1 MQTHVTG
8 GNLKPELT
16 KFQQYFEDVLGI
28 TPQALPWREAEALPV
43 FLRQGYSFF
52 SAQILCTEVLLAFDV
67 ETTLRSPGTIRAQLQ
82 QVEARCGRPVVFV
95 REQLEAFQ
103 RKRLIELKT
112 AFVIP
117 GNQMYLP
124 ELAID
129 LREHFRVLRE
139 IREHVSPATQVT
151 VLDLLLRP
159 LEEEQNSKAITER
172 LGYTRMTMSRTFHE
186 LDALKLVEIQHRGR
200 QRILIPPQNRRQLWL
215 KAEPLLQSPVRSVH
229 HISSRSGVGTLIGT
243 DGLISGLSALSHY
256 SMLQAPKT
264 PAVAVTS
271 KQWLKLVDV
280 MPPIEVHPDEYD
292 ALAVEVWTY
301 DPALFSTPHVVD
313 RLSLH
318 LSLKHVRDERVEMA
332 LEEMLEQI
340 PW

>member
-1 MQTHVTG
+1 MQTHVTER
-8 GNLKPELT
+8 NLKPELT

-28 TPQALPWREAEALPV
+28 RPQVAPWPEARELPV

-52 SAQILCTEVLLAFDV
+52 AARILSTEVLLAFDQ
-67 ETTLRSPGTIRAQLQ
+67 ELPPRSPGTIRTQLQ

-95 REQLEAFQ
+95 REQLDAFQ
-103 RKRLIELKT
+103 RKRLIELNT

-129 LREHFRVLRE
+129 LREHFRARRE
-139 IREHVSPATQVT
+139 IREHVSPATQAT
-151 VLDLLLRP
+151 VIDLLLRP
-159 LEEEQNSKAITER
+159 FGEEQNSTAIGKR
-172 LGYTRMTMSRTFHE
+172 LGYTKMTMSRTFNE
-186 LDALKLVEIQHRGR
+186 LDALKLAEIQHRGR
-200 QRILIPPQNRRQLWL
+200 QRVLNPPKSRRQLWIQ
-215 KAEPLLQSPVRSVH
+215 AEPLLQSPVRSVH
-229 HISSRSGVGTLIGT
+229 HISRRSGAGTLIGT
-243 DGLISGLSALSHY
+243 DGLISGLSALSLY
-256 SMLQAPKT
+256 SMIEAPKT
-264 PAVAVTS
+264 PAVAVNS

-313 RLSLH
+313 RLSLY
-318 LSLKHVRDERVEMA
+318 LSLKHVRDERVELA
-332 LEEMLEQI
+332 LEEMLEQM